1 MTEKTKGHIAMLFSS
16 IIFALNVPITKSL
29 IPLWVTPLGVTAMR
43 LSFASL
49 MFWVASLFMTQE
61 KVDLKDFPTLFF
73 GSFLGMGF
81 NQVLF
86 IIGLSLTSPVDAT
99 IIATLSPM
107 MVMIISAV
115 ILKEPITLR
124 KAMGVFIGA
133 AGALLIVLTEISDTG
148 VARQGSWLGNL
159 LIFCSATCY
168 AAYLVTTK
176 RISQKYKPV
185 TLMKWMFLFA
195 MFMVLPFTYNEVL
208 NAKMF
213 ATPDLSASFRLG
225 YVLALGTFLA
235 YFLIPVALKRI
246 RPTTVG
252 SYNYLQPLVASL
264 AAISV
269 GQDILTWEKPAAALL
284 VFSGVYL
291 VTTSKARVDS
301 EG

>member
-1 MTEKTKGHIAMLFSS
+1 MLFSS

>member
-1 MTEKTKGHIAMLFSS
+1 MLFSS

-29 IPLWVTPLGVTAMR
+29 IPFWVTPLGVTAMR
-43 LSFASL
+43 LTFASL
-49 MFWVASLFMTQE
+49 IFWVASLFMTRE
-61 KVDLKDFPTLFF
+61 KVDRKDFPTLFL

-86 IIGLSLTSPVDAT
+86 IIGLSMTSPVDAT

-124 KAMGVFIGA
+124 KALGVLIGA
-133 AGALLIVLTEISDTG
+133 AGAILIVLTEISAHGTQ
-148 VARQGSWLGNL
+148 RTGSWLGNI

-195 MFMVLPFTYNEVL
+195 MLMVLPFTYNEVL
-208 NAKMF
+208 TAKMF
-213 ATPDLSASFRLG
+213 ATPDLSASVRLG

-252 SYNYLQPLVASL
+252 SYNYLQPLVASF
-264 AAISV
+264 AAIAV
-269 GQDILTWEKPAAALL
+269 GQDIFTWEKPAAALL

-291 VTTSKARVDS
+291 VTTSKARVGS